1 MFRKEGDEYFQFE
14 GSGMVGKSSY
24 TKRSLLK
31 GEGEQAQDI
40 INTMLRKF
48 ISIREPGHEYYYH
61 MFLSG
66 VLSITS
72 GDDLVVKS
80 QIEQGD
86 GNPDIII
93 DNRSSREAVIL
104 ELKKADGKD
113 ISKLKN
119 AAETSLEQIRKNNY
133 DRDLKE
139 RNYRKIVN
147 YGISFYGKECLVI
160 KMPDETA
167 SS

>member
-1 MFRKEGDEYFQFE
+1 MRPHESDGKCRNHRAVPDALHYTRKIADSEAAHNRRPLQ
-14 GSGMVGKSSY
+14 
-24 TKRSLLK
+24 
-31 GEGEQAQDI
+31 
-40 INTMLRKF
+40 
-48 ISIREPGHEYYYH
+48 
-61 MFLSG
+61 
-66 VLSITS
+66 
-72 GDDLVVKS
+72 
-80 QIEQGD
+80 QGD

-104 ELKKADGKD
+104 ELNKADGKD

-119 AAETSLEQIRKNNY
+119 AAETALEQIRKNNY

>member
-1 MFRKEGDEYFQFE
+1 M
-14 GSGMVGKSSY
+14 
-24 TKRSLLK
+24 TAILIL
-31 GEGEQAQDI
+31 
-40 INTMLRKF
+40 
-48 ISIREPGHEYYYH
+48 
-61 MFLSG
+61 
-66 VLSITS
+66 
-72 GDDLVVKS
+72 
-80 QIEQGD
+80 
-86 GNPDIII
+86 II

-147 YGISFYGKECLVI
+147 LWHILLWKGMSGN
-160 KMPDETA
+160 
-167 SS
+167 

>member
-1 MFRKEGDEYFQFE
+1 
-14 GSGMVGKSSY
+14 
-24 TKRSLLK
+24 
-31 GEGEQAQDI
+31 
-40 INTMLRKF
+40 
-48 ISIREPGHEYYYH
+48 

-72 GDDLVVKS
+72 GDNLVVKS

-104 ELKKADGKD
+104 ELKKTDGKD

-119 AAETSLEQIRKNNY
+119 AAETALEQIRKNNY

-139 RNYRKIVN
+139 RNYRKIVY
-147 YGISFYGKECLVI
+147 YGIFFYGKECLVI